1 MSLILGSLF
10 LGITYIAVHIGA
22 IPSETETVISQL
34 GRTVFGNQNGLYL
47 ALIAA
52 TTVILVMAAN
62 TAFADFPRLAALHAG
77 DGFLPRQLMYRGSR
91 LVYSRGIMALALV
104 AILLIIAFQASVTAL
119 IPLYA
124 IGVFLSFTLSQAGM
138 AIRWRKIGR
147 MRPGEEIREPGS
159 VLRPDPRWR
168 VKMFVNGFGSVC
180 TLVVMLVFAATKF
193 RDGAWVILLL
203 VPVLVWIFFRIHY
216 HYRDLA
222 RELSLEDYGEPPR
235 MVRHRVLVLVG
246 GVHRGTLGA
255 LNYARALSSDITAV
269 HVSIDPED
277 SARLQRKWS
286 TWGDGVRL
294 VTLESPYRLLAE
306 PLLEYIGELAALRQ
320 PHEVLTVIVPQF
332 VPRRRWHHFLHTQ
345 TALMLRLALIGRR
358 GIVIVDV
365 PYHGKA
371 EPAPPRHVS

>member
-1 MSLILGSLF
+1 
-10 LGITYIAVHIGA
+10 
-22 IPSETETVISQL
+22 
-34 GRTVFGNQNGLYL
+34 
-47 ALIAA
+47 
-52 TTVILVMAAN
+52 
-62 TAFADFPRLAALHAG
+62 
-77 DGFLPRQLMYRGSR
+77 
-91 LVYSRGIMALALV
+91 
-104 AILLIIAFQASVTAL
+104 
-119 IPLYA
+119 
-124 IGVFLSFTLSQAGM
+124 VFLSFTLSQAGM